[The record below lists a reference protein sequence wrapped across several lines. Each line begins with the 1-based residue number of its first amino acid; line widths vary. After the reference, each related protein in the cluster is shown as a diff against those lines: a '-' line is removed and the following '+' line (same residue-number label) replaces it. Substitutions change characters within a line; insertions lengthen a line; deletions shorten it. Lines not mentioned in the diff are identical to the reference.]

1 MLAPISLAKR
11 LILLKQFVLTL
22 LLEILNRS
30 RHRQLGRDRDQHM
43 HVVSI
48 DRARVNRHFVRPRNL
63 TQKLPRA
70 WSNVPTQNRIA
81 VFRHPNQVIPCN
93 PKSCGCRACNPS
105 SAQNTASAPS
115 RSPRASCFC
124 IESGTGF
131 PNRGDFDSTCWLG
144 GGQQGCRS
152 HTHRTCVTV

>member
-30 RHRQLGRDRDQHM
+30 RHRQLGQHM

-70 WSNVPTQNRIA
+70 LSNVPTQNRIA
-81 VFRHPNQVIPCN
+81 VFRHPNQVILASTSTPSV
-93 PKSCGCRACNPS
+93 PATSSMTPRAMMGGCL
-105 SAQNTASAPS
+105 SAPAL
-115 RSPRASCFC
+115 RQARLPRCSSLEKPLK
-124 IESGTGF
+124 IR
-131 PNRGDFDSTCWLG
+131 PL
-144 GGQQGCRS
+144 
-152 HTHRTCVTV
+152 